1 MNIRDLVQQ
10 PPPLPKLKS
19 CCLFKDIAQRRTF
32 SVRGGHIHGKAVAQI
47 YFKTKRKHL
56 LKAGHAG
63 SLTKYVIYN
72 LIFEKDL
79 IYAAALKQFCDQ
91 QTH

>member
-1 MNIRDLVQQ
+1 MNIGDLVQQ
-10 PPPLPKLKS
+10 PPPQVKKLLS
-19 CCLFKDIAQRRTF
+19 FQRYRATKDVFGPR
-32 SVRGGHIHGKAVAQI
+32 GHIHGKAVAQI

-56 LKAGHAG
+56 LIAGHAG